1 MRLVE
6 VTQGHRTAAT
16 LEHPRPYLYRITA
29 NLAVDFMRKAKVRLR
44 YLSEE
49 TEFFRKTE
57 GPAGPGAEGGAAL
70 DLRRLKTTL
79 AELPQVCGEAF
90 LLNRVE
96 GLSRAEIA
104 QRFGLSVRTIDRH
117 IAKVQARLRE
127 ALGPRQE
134 DFNEVRPGI
143 NNAAGRNKRSLPQS
157 FTLCGC
163 MRPVLQKVS
172 WRSGRAI
179 RMVSLKPRLRAPP
192 STARAL
198 FPCAALC

>member
-1 MRLVE
+1 MQAANTALAGLYETYAQE
-6 VTQGHRTAAT
+6 VHGFARRRVGRQEAEDIVQDTYLHMLQRGTAAT

-57 GPAGPGAEGGAAL
+57 GPAGPGAEGGATL

-104 QRFGLSVRTIDRH
+104 QRFGVSVRTIDRH
-117 IAKVQARLRE
+117 MAKVQARLRE
-127 ALGPRQE
+127 ALGPR
-134 DFNEVRPGI
+134 
-143 NNAAGRNKRSLPQS
+143 
-157 FTLCGC
+157 
-163 MRPVLQKVS
+163 
-172 WRSGRAI
+172 
-179 RMVSLKPRLRAPP
+179 
-192 STARAL
+192 
-198 FPCAALC
+198 